1 MPFMLPEE
9 ISEGVVCDPQALQ
22 GEFQG
27 SPESFGSMQPRGQ
40 SWDWNQGVCT
50 ESFPLPSSDS

>member
-27 SPESFGSMQPRGQ
+27 SPESFGSMQILGLFDVLMQ
-40 SWDWNQGVCT
+40 KM
-50 ESFPLPSSDS
+50 PLEF